1 MSATTK
7 SSGTTGRYGDI
18 DYSRATKRTF
28 AVGAMLF
35 AFGLLGDLYLRSTG
49 GLIPEREQ
57 TPFVDAEPFGV
68 LVMLSAPF
76 VFGIVLPLTE

>member
-1 MSATTK
+1 MFATIK
-7 SSGTTGRYGDI
+7 PSGMTGRYGDI

-28 AVGAMLF
+28 AVGAVLF

-49 GLIPEREQ
+49 GPIPEWERAL
-57 TPFVDAEPFGV
+57 FVDAELFGV
-68 LVMLSAPF
+68 LVMLLAPF